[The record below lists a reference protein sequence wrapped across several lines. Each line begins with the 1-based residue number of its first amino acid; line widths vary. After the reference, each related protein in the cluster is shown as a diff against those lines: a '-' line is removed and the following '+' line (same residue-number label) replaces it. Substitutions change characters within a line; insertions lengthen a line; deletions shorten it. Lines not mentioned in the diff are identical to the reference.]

1 MFDPDEV
8 DSRPLHLHP
17 RELWFI
23 CSCVVVLGSFLVSCT
38 FPHTFM

>member
-8 DSRPLHLHP
+8 DSRPMHLQP

-23 CSCVVVLGSFLVSCT
+23 CSTVVVVGSYIVSCT